1 VLAVDLNFNTII
13 KEKEVKMEESCKNV
27 YITTPIYYVNDVAH
41 IGHAYTTII
50 ADMLARYS
58 RLTGL
63 NTFLL
68 TGTDEHGQKIAQS
81 AELRGKTPKEYADE
95 ISGKFRTLW
104 DDFGITYDKFIR
116 TTDEEHKLGVQK
128 AFETMYNKG
137 DIYKGEYEGFYC
149 VSCETFFT
157 EKQLVDE
164 QFCPDCGRATSIVK
178 EESYFFKLSKYEDK
192 LIKWYEENEDCI
204 LPRSKKNE
212 ISNFVKGGLRDL
224 SISRTSFDW
233 GVKLPESM
241 NEPRHVMYVWLD
253 ALMNYITA
261 LGYGTDDK
269 NMNFW
274 PANVHLVGK
283 DILRFHAIYW
293 PAFLMSLELPLPT
306 HIAAHGWWT
315 RDGEKMSKSKG
326 NVVDP
331 KVVADAYGLDAFRY
345 FMLREVPFGQDGDFS
360 QKALIDRIN
369 SDLGNDLGNL
379 LNRISG
385 MSGKYFDYRVSSKDV
400 EKFHVKELAE
410 VNAILENVEA
420 YIFNMQLN
428 KYLEEIWKVLTIAN
442 KAINDY
448 EPWNLMKDEKT
459 DEAMALVALITNIMA
474 KVALLLD
481 SVMPEKI
488 AKIAES
494 LGMKIDTATY
504 NSLIKNRN
512 LLEDTVITKVEQLFP
527 RIEEILLEQPVSSD
541 ISKTE
546 CETKKED
553 ITIVEDDNLI
563 TIDQFFQTTLKIGTI
578 VEAVEV
584 PKSAKLLKL
593 QVDLG
598 EGKNRQILAGIKE
611 YYSAEELVGTQACV
625 VANLKPAKL
634 MGMLSEGMLMAARDE
649 NGLSL
654 IRPEAPKKSGTKIS

>member
-1 VLAVDLNFNTII
+1 
-13 KEKEVKMEESCKNV
+13 MQESCKNV

-58 RLTGL
+58 RLMGH
-63 NTFLL
+63 NTYFL
-68 TGTDEHGQKIAQS
+68 TGTDEHGQKISQS
-81 AELRGKTPKEYADE
+81 AEAKGKTAKEYADE

-104 DDFGITYDKFIR
+104 DDFDITYDKFIR
-116 TTDEEHKLGVQK
+116 TTDEEHKTGVQK
-128 AFETMYNKG
+128 AFETMYEKG

-149 VSCETFFT
+149 VPCETFFT

-164 QFCPDCGRATSIVK
+164 QFCPECGRATNIVK
-178 EESYFFKLSKYEDK
+178 EESYFFKLSKYEEK
-192 LIKWYEENEDCI
+192 LLKWYEENEDCI

-212 ISNFVKGGLRDL
+212 IVNFVKGGLKDL

-241 NEPRHVMYVWLD
+241 NEPKHVMYVWLD

-274 PANVHLVGK
+274 PANVQLVGK

-293 PAFLMSLELPLPT
+293 PAFLMSLDLPLPK

-326 NVVDP
+326 NVVNP
-331 KVVADAYGLDAFRY
+331 KEVADAYGLDAFRY

-385 MSGKYFDYRVSSKDV
+385 MSGKYFDYKVSSVDV
-400 EKFHVKELAE
+400 EKFHKKELDE
-410 VNAILENVEA
+410 VQTILDGLEN
-420 YIFNMQLN
+420 YLYNMQIN
-428 KYLEEIWKVLTIAN
+428 RYLEEIWKVLTIAN

-448 EPWNLMKDEKT
+448 EPWNLMKDGKT
-459 DEAMALVALITNIMA
+459 SEAMALVALITNIMA

-488 AKIAES
+488 KIIAQS
-494 LGMKIDTATY
+494 LGMNIDTETF
-504 NSLIKNRN
+504 NKLIKDKE
-512 LLEDTVITKVEQLFP
+512 LLKDTVITKVEQLFP
-527 RIEEILLEQPVSSD
+527 RIEEVLLAQPASLD
-541 ISKTE
+541 ETKTE
-546 CETKKED
+546 CEVKTQKEEK
-553 ITIVEDDNLI
+553 IEDDNLI

-598 EGKNRQILAGIKE
+598 EGRNRQILAGIKE

-654 IRPEAPKKSGTKIS
+654 LRPEAPKKSGTKIS

>member
-1 VLAVDLNFNTII
+1 MHEN
-13 KEKEVKMEESCKNV
+13 CKNV

-58 RLTGL
+58 RLVGH
-63 NTFLL
+63 NTYFL

-81 AELRGKTPKEYADE
+81 AESRGKTAKEYADE
-95 ISGKFRTLW
+95 ISGKFRELW
-104 DDFGITYDKFIR
+104 DNFDITYNKFIR
-116 TTDEEHKLGVQK
+116 TTDEEHKTGVQK

-164 QFCPDCGRATSIVK
+164 QFCPDCGRPTSIVK

-192 LIKWYEENEDCI
+192 LIKWYEENDDCI

-212 ISNFVKGGLRDL
+212 IVNFVKGGLKDL

-269 NMNFW
+269 NMEFW
-274 PANVHLVGK
+274 PANVQLVGK

-293 PAFLMSLELPLPT
+293 PAFLMSLDLPLPK

-326 NVVDP
+326 NVVNP
-331 KVVADAYGLDAFRY
+331 KEVADTYGLDAFRY

-385 MSGKYFDYRVSSKDV
+385 MSGKYFDFKVSSVDV
-400 EKFHVKELAE
+400 EKFHKKELDE
-410 VNAILENVEA
+410 VNEILNGLEN
-420 YIFNMQLN
+420 YLYNMQIN

-448 EPWNLMKDEKT
+448 EPWNLMKDGKT

-488 AKIAES
+488 KQIATS
-494 LGMKIDTATY
+494 LGMNIDTATF
-504 NSLIKNRN
+504 NSLIKNKE
-512 LLEDTVITKVEQLFP
+512 LLADTVITKVDQLFP
-527 RIEEILLEQPVSSD
+527 RIEEILLAQPATSD
-541 ISKTE
+541 ETKTE
-546 CETKKED
+546 VEKQIDKKDETKVE
-553 ITIVEDDNLI
+553 EDDNLI

-598 EGKNRQILAGIKE
+598 EGRNRQILAGIKE

-634 MGMLSEGMLMAARDE
+634 MGMLSEGMLMAAKDE

-654 IRPEAPKKSGTKIS
+654 LRPEAPKKSGTKIS

>member
-1 VLAVDLNFNTII
+1 
-13 KEKEVKMEESCKNV
+13 MEESCKNV

-68 TGTDEHGQKIAQS
+68 TGTDEHGQKISQS

-95 ISGKFRTLW
+95 ISGKFKALW
-104 DDFGITYDKFIR
+104 DDFDISYNKFIR
-116 TTDEEHKLGVQK
+116 TTDTEHKLGVQK
-128 AFETMYNKG
+128 AFETMFNKG

-164 QFCPDCGRATSIVK
+164 QFCPDCGRPTSIVK

-204 LPRSKKNE
+204 LPRAKKNE
-212 ISNFVKGGLRDL
+212 ILNFVKGGLRDL

-261 LGYGTDDK
+261 LGYGTDDA
-269 NMNFW
+269 NMHFW
-274 PANVHLVGK
+274 PANIHLVGK

-293 PAFLMSLELPLPT
+293 PAFLMSLELPLPK

-331 KVVADAYGLDAFRY
+331 KLVADAYGLDAFRY
-345 FMLREVPFGQDGDFS
+345 FLLREVPFGQDGDFS

-385 MSGKYFDYRVSSKDV
+385 MSGKYFDYKVSSKDV
-400 EKFHVKELAE
+400 QKFHAKELAE
-410 VNAILENVEA
+410 VDALLQNLES
-420 YIFNMQLN
+420 YIYNMQIN
-428 KYLEEIWKVLTIAN
+428 RYLEEI
-442 KAINDY
+442 
-448 EPWNLMKDEKT
+448 
-459 DEAMALVALITNIMA
+459 
-474 KVALLLD
+474 
-481 SVMPEKI
+481 
-488 AKIAES
+488 
-494 LGMKIDTATY
+494 
-504 NSLIKNRN
+504 
-512 LLEDTVITKVEQLFP
+512 
-527 RIEEILLEQPVSSD
+527 
-541 ISKTE
+541 
-546 CETKKED
+546 
-553 ITIVEDDNLI
+553 
-563 TIDQFFQTTLKIGTI
+563 
-578 VEAVEV
+578 
-584 PKSAKLLKL
+584 
-593 QVDLG
+593 
-598 EGKNRQILAGIKE
+598 
-611 YYSAEELVGTQACV
+611 
-625 VANLKPAKL
+625 
-634 MGMLSEGMLMAARDE
+634 
-649 NGLSL
+649 
-654 IRPEAPKKSGTKIS
+654 